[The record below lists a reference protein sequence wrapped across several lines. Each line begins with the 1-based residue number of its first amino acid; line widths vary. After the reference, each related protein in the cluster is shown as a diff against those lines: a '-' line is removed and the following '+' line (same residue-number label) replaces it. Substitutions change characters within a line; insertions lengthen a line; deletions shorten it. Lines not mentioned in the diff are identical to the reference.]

1 MPFFSIRM
9 PLEFQVKYPEAMRN
23 LRLNS
28 RKLTTPFDIHET
40 FKYFLNKDSSLKQ
53 KQEIESGNIKRGLN
67 LFDYISPNRT
77 CKDAQIEPHWCS
89 CLNWIQ
95 LNVHKAQKDELKTR
109 LQLSMYTDSSIRIAQ
124 EAVNFINSLIDPQNR
139 ALCRRLRLHSIEN
152 LSKLDLNRE
161 LIAFKRSKDVHGRE
175 AVFDEIFPNKKI
187 SSSDDNLLFLIEPK
201 QLDLNVSRVSNE
213 TGDSLNRK
221 ETDLFYQVV
230 FQISLTTWPGYGR
243 YELSLKFNR
252 LDGTFEFNKNE
263 ISRINSYNQSS
274 NCIAL
279 ERPDL
284 RQFCVCK

>member
-9 PLEFQVKYPEAMRN
+9 PRDFQLKYPQAMRN

-40 FKYFLNKDSSLKQ
+40 LKYFLNKDDTQ
-53 KQEIESGNIKRGLN
+53 KQDIESGITRRGLN

-95 LNVHKAQKDELKTR
+95 INVLKDHKQNLATSS
-109 LQLSMYTDSSIRIAQ
+109 QLSIYTESSIRIAQ
-124 EAVNFINSLIDPQNR
+124 EAVNFINSLVDSENR
-139 ALCRRLRLHSIEN
+139 ALCRQLHLYSIEQ

-161 LIAFKRSKDVHGRE
+161 LIAFKMSKDVHGRE
-175 AVFDEIFPNKKI
+175 AVFDEIFSSKKNPK
-187 SSSDDNLLFLIEPK
+187 SEDNLLFLIKPK
-201 QLDLNVSRVSNE
+201 QLNMNISQASNE
-213 TGDSLNRK
+213 TEESLYRK
-221 ETDLFYQVV
+221 ENDLFYQVV
-230 FQISLTTWPGYGR
+230 FQISLTTWPGQAR

>member
-9 PLEFQVKYPEAMRN
+9 PRDFQLKYPQAMRN

-40 FKYFLNKDSSLKQ
+40 LKYFLNKDSSITQ
-53 KQEIESGNIKRGLN
+53 KQEIESGITRRGLN

-77 CKDAQIEPHWCS
+77 CQDAQIEPHWCS

-95 LNVHKAQKDELKTR
+95 ISVFKGQKENLATSSG
-109 LQLSMYTDSSIRIAQ
+109 LSIYTESSIRIAQ
-124 EAVNFINSLIDPQNR
+124 EAVDFINSLIDIENR
-139 ALCRRLRLHSIEN
+139 ALCRRLHLHSIES

-161 LIAFKRSKDVHGRE
+161 LIAFKMSKDVHGRE
-175 AVFDEIFPNKKI
+175 AVFDEIFPSKK
-187 SSSDDNLLFLIEPK
+187 SPSSDDNLLFLIKPK
-201 QLDLNVSRVSNE
+201 QLDLNISLNE
-213 TGDSLNRK
+213 TEKSLYRK
-221 ETDLFYQVV
+221 ENDLFYQVV
-230 FQISLTTWPGYGR
+230 FQISLTTWPGQAR

-263 ISRINSYNQSS
+263 ISRINSYNQTSS
-274 NCIAL
+274 CIAL